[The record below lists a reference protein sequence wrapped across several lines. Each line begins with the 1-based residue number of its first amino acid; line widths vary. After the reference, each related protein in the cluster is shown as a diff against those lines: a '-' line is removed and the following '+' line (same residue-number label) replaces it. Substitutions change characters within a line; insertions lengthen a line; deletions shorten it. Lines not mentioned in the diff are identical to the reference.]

1 MKGGH
6 GRIDRQD
13 TRPQRGP
20 CSAWLVLGT
29 LAFVGL
35 AAVACA
41 PGVAPAGPTP
51 PAAPPTTAPAAAAPT
66 TAPPAAKPTAA
77 VPAAAPQVKA
87 APIPLNVSYSAL
99 VASQSLAWIAL
110 ETGLFSKHGLDVN
123 LQYITSSSQ
132 GTAALLSGSVDAAI
146 IGGIGIMGA
155 VIQGGDVKLI
165 GASKNQLAGRIMAR
179 PEIKSPE
186 DLRGKRVSVT
196 GRGSNTEYMA
206 IQALKRFGLEP
217 GRDYTFVYAGG
228 EVEAVAALANN
239 SSQASSSVP
248 PNDKKA
254 EQVGAHELIDVTK
267 LVVKYPATCIA
278 ASGNTIRTKPEALQ
292 RMVAAMKEA
301 VQVYKKD
308 PETALR
314 VIGKY
319 TKTDD
324 VETLRWAYEIERG
337 IMADDLKV
345 DPEAIKA
352 AIEEIAVDRPEA
364 RQKTYA
370 DFVDDRFLQ

>member
-1 MKGGH
+1 MNGGH
-6 GRIDRQD
+6 GKMDGHG
-13 TRPQRGP
+13 TRPRRRPG
-20 CSAWLVLGT
+20 SAWLVLGALVAMA
-29 LAFVGL
+29 LAS
-35 AAVACA
+35 AACA
-41 PGVAPAGPTP
+41 TGGAPAGPTQ
-51 PAAPPTTAPAAAAPT
+51 PAVQPTTAPPAAGPT

-77 VPAAAPQVKA
+77 VPTAAPQVKA
-87 APIPLNVSYSAL
+87 PPIPLNVSYSAL

-110 ETGLFSKHGLDVN
+110 ETGLFSKHGLDVK
-123 LQYITSSSQ
+123 LQYISSSSQ
-132 GTAALLSGSVDAAI
+132 GTAALLSGGVDAAI

-179 PEIKSPE
+179 PEIKTPE

-228 EVEAVAALANN
+228 EMEAVAALANN

-248 PNDKKA
+248 PNKKA
-254 EQVGAHELIDVTK
+254 EEVGAHELIDVTK

-278 ASGNTIRTKPEALQ
+278 ASGNTIRTKSEALQ
-292 RMVAAMKEA
+292 RMMAAMKEA

-308 PETALR
+308 PDTALR

-352 AIEEIAVDRPEA
+352 AVEEIAVDRPEA

-370 DFVDDRFLQ
+370 DFVDDRFMQ